1 MASKAF
7 RRCVHPCPCYL
18 TPDDTHDL
26 CVFYLGEEHARD
38 VLEGAIC
45 VHCEFFSMRKL
56 RFRLSLFSRKEG
68 QPCASHGSGPTVAE
82 ARRGMISWGSQ
93 AELADELERG
103 FSLSCSSAA
112 NEGERLDDDDAIP
125 LTSSDPA
132 AGALLG
138 YTQEEQEM
146 SEGEEAEAEPAQSSC
161 PAYDELLEVM
171 ERATARLDL
180 PWKRA
185 KMVAPQGRLDE
196 RYLSGHSPP
205 ARVSLP
211 FLPDFHAEVEREW
224 KKPFSARIHRF
235 QHTSY
240 ANVEGMRENGY
251 ERMPP
256 VEETLASYLS
266 VGETSSLKA
275 PSLPSKPLQETSRLN
290 GKAYAAAGQAVAS
303 LHTMAVLQAYQADLL
318 KDLDKGQGLSPDE
331 VAELRRTT
339 DLALRATKEAA
350 TAMGR
355 SMAAMVVTERHLW
368 VNLADI
374 GKKEKGFL
382 LDAPVS
388 PSELFGT
395 SVETVVEKFKEA
407 KARSAAFKSLIP
419 RRSRSEPEQR
429 RGPDPSPSEDQ
440 RWVQRASVAARA
452 PPPPAGR
459 ARWRRGSKRGRQ
471 DLREVIQTKCSQ
483 RSRPD
488 QGE

>member
-1 MASKAF
+1 MASTSKAF
-7 RRCVHPCPCYL
+7 KRCVHPCPCYL

-26 CVFYLGEEHARD
+26 CVFCLGEEHARD

-68 QPCASHGSGPTVAE
+68 QPSASHGSGPTVAE

-103 FSLSCSSAA
+103 FSLSRSSAA
-112 NEGERLDDDDAIP
+112 NEGERLDDDDAIS

-185 KMVAPQGRLDE
+185 KMVAPRGRLDE

-211 FLPDFHAEVEREW
+211 FLPDLHAEVEREW

-275 PSLPSKPLQETSRLN
+275 PPCHLSPFRNISLKWQGIRSSRS
-290 GKAYAAAGQAVAS
+290 GCRFIAHDGGAS
-303 LHTMAVLQAYQADLL
+303 GLPADLL
-318 KDLDKGQGLSPDE
+318 KDLDKGQGLSLMRW
-331 VAELRRTT
+331 AELRRTRIW
-339 DLALRATKEAA
+339 LSVPLSRPPL
-350 TAMGR
+350 
-355 SMAAMVVTERHLW
+355 LW
-368 VNLADI
+368 QVYGGHGGN
-374 GKKEKGFL
+374 GE
-382 LDAPVS
+382 
-388 PSELFGT
+388 T
-395 SVETVVEKFKEA
+395 SVGEPGRYREEREGLS
-407 KARSAAFKSLIP
+407 ARCSGFAFRAFSV
-419 RRSRSEPEQR
+419 
-429 RGPDPSPSEDQ
+429 PSDCKHRPS
-440 RWVQRASVAARA
+440 SS
-452 PPPPAGR
+452 P
-459 ARWRRGSKRGRQ
+459 
-471 DLREVIQTKCSQ
+471 L
-483 RSRPD
+483 
-488 QGE
+488 